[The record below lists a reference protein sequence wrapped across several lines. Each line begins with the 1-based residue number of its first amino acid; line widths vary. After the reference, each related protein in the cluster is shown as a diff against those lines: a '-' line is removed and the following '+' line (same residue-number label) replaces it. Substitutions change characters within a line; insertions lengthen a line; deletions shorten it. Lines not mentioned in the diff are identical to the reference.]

1 MAKVLV
7 AVALSDEEA
16 ELLEEVA
23 RRRGTSL
30 GEALAEA
37 LRLYIE
43 AGDEQDNMLQ
53 LPGKR
58 SPALQEATG

>member
-16 ELLEEVA
+16 ELLEEIA
-23 RRRGTSL
+23 RRKGTSL

-43 AGDEQDNMLQ
+43 AGEEQHILQ